1 MRRIDEI
8 VAGWEMGEE
17 TAERV
22 VHIEQVPGRGAIWD
36 PLEPPPGPG
45 VVERLSGLGVGRL
58 YRHQVAGINAVRRGE
73 HTVVVAGTASGK
85 SLVYQL
91 PIAEAVAA
99 DHATTAL
106 ALYPTKALTQDQ
118 LRVFSR
124 LGTDDLVAATY
135 DGDTEVE
142 SRRWVRAK
150 ANVVL
155 TNPDMLHIGILPHHA
170 RWEHFFRHLEFV
182 VVDELHVFRGIF
194 GSHVAHVLRRLRRIA
209 AHYGSRP
216 TFVFTSATIGNPG
229 ELATALSGL
238 EVTVIDQDTSPQ
250 GSKTYVLWNPE
261 IEDPERGIRASPMGE
276 ASRIFGALVTED
288 VPTIVFS
295 RSRKAS
301 ELMYRWARD
310 RLDPERAKRIS
321 PYRAGY
327 LASERRRIETA
338 LFSGELLG
346 VVATNALELGIDVG
360 GLDAAV
366 ITTFPGTIASFRQQA
381 GRAGRALDDSLAVL
395 VAGQDALD
403 QYYMNHPEDLFGRRP
418 ETAVINP
425 DNPQVLEGHVGC
437 AAHEIPL
444 VPDDREFLGEAFE
457 ETAAELVARGD
468 LGFRQGRLFWAGGG
482 SPAGGI
488 DIRTTGGRPYTISDQ
503 GGTLLGTID
512 ENRAFSQCHEGAVYL
527 HQGDSYVVETLN
539 QELGEIRVRRGEVG
553 YYTQAK
559 IDKDLSITARSE
571 RLRIGDIAA
580 QHGEVEV
587 VSQVL
592 AYQRK
597 EIRTGKVLDTTTL
610 DLPPRT
616 LRTQAVW
623 YTFPDSVIVDAGI
636 TMRDLPGTLHAAEHT
651 AIAVLPLFAICDRWD
666 IGGLSIAVHPQ
677 TGEPTFF
684 IYDGYPGGAGIAP
697 IAFEHVHRHLR
708 ATLATLD
715 DCNCRDGCPSCV
727 QSPKCGNFNEPLD
740 KDGAAALLRMARA
753 AALLRMALPPG

>member
-1 MRRIDEI
+1 VSQINEI
-8 VAGWEMGEE
+8 VAGWEMSEE

-22 VHIEQVPGRGAIWD
+22 VHVERVAGRRAIWD
-36 PLEPPPGPG
+36 PLKPPLHPG
-45 VVERLSGLGVGRL
+45 VADRLADLGIEQL
-58 YRHQVAGINAVRRGE
+58 YRHQVAGINSVRRGE

-99 DHATTAL
+99 NASATAL

-118 LRVFSR
+118 LRAFSR

-142 SRRWVRAK
+142 TRRWVRAK

-170 RWEHFFRHLEFV
+170 RWEHFFRHLKFV

-194 GSHVAHVLRRLRRIA
+194 GSHVAQVLRRIRRIG
-209 AHYGSRP
+209 AHYGSHP

-238 EVTVIDQDTSPQ
+238 DVAVVDQDTSPQ

-261 IEDPERGIRASPMGE
+261 LDDPERGIRASPMGE
-276 ASRIFGALVTED
+276 ASRIFSALVTDD

-327 LASERRRIETA
+327 LAAERRRIETR

-346 VVATNALELGIDVG
+346 VTATNALELGIDVG

-366 ITTFPGTIASFRQQA
+366 ITTFPGTITSFRQQA

-403 QYYMNHPEDLFGRRP
+403 QYYMNHPDDLFNRRP
-418 ETAVINP
+418 EAAVVNP
-425 DNPQVLEGHVGC
+425 DNPHVLEGHVGC
-437 AAHEIPL
+437 AAHEMPL
-444 VPDDREFLGEAFE
+444 VPDDRDFFGETLD

-468 LGFRQGRLFWAGGG
+468 LGVRKGRLFWAGGG
-482 SPAGGI
+482 SPARGI
-488 DIRTTGGRPYTISDQ
+488 DIRTAGGRPYTISDQ

-512 ENRAFSQCHEGAVYL
+512 ENRAFSQCHAGAVYL
-527 HQGDSYVVETLN
+527 HQGDGYVVETLD

-571 RLRIGDIAA
+571 RLNVGDIAA

-597 EIRTGKVLDTTTL
+597 EIRTGKVLDTTPL

-623 YTFPDSVIVDAGI
+623 YTFPDSLVGDAGI
-636 TMRDLPGTLHAAEHT
+636 TMRDLPGTLHAAEHA

-697 IAFEHVHRHLR
+697 IAFEHVHRHLL
-708 ATLATLD
+708 ATLATIEK
-715 DCNCRDGCPSCV
+715 CACVAGCPSCV

-740 KDGAAALLRMARA
+740 KQGA
-753 AALLRMALPPG
+753 AALLRMALPPN

>member
-1 MRRIDEI
+1 MRQINEI
-8 VAGWEMGEE
+8 VAGWETSEE

-22 VHIEQVPGRGAIWD
+22 VHVQHLPGRGAIWD
-36 PLEPPPGPG
+36 PLEPPPHPKIAG
-45 VVERLSGLGVGRL
+45 RLADLGIEQL
-58 YRHQVAGINAVRRGE
+58 YRHQVAGINAVRRNE
-73 HTVVVAGTASGK
+73 HTVIVAGTASGK

-99 DHATTAL
+99 VGDTTAL

-118 LRVFSR
+118 LRAFSR

-142 SRRWVRAK
+142 SRRWVRTK

-170 RWEHFFRHLEFV
+170 RWEHFFRHLKFV

-194 GSHVAHVLRRLRRIA
+194 GSHVAQVLRRLRRIA
-209 AHYGSRP
+209 AHYESQP

-229 ELATALSGL
+229 ELARALSGFD
-238 EVTVIDQDTSPQ
+238 VTVIEQDTSPQ
-250 GSKTYVLWNPE
+250 GTKTYVLWNPE
-261 IEDPERGIRASPMGE
+261 LEDSERGIRASPMGE
-276 ASRIFGALVTED
+276 ASRIFSALVTDD

-310 RLDPERAKRIS
+310 RLDPERANRIS

-327 LASERRRIETA
+327 LASERRRIENA

-346 VVATNALELGIDVG
+346 VTATSALELGIDVG

-403 QYYMNHPEDLFGRRP
+403 QYYMNHPDDLFKRSP
-418 ETAVINP
+418 EAAVINP

-437 AAHEIPL
+437 AAHEVPL
-444 VPDDREFLGEAFE
+444 VPDDRDYFGDALD

-468 LGFRQGRLFWAGGG
+468 LGVRRGRLFWAGGG
-482 SPAGGI
+482 SPARGI
-488 DIRTTGGRPYTISDQ
+488 DIRTAGGRPYTISDRA
-503 GGTLLGTID
+503 GTLLGTID
-512 ENRAFSQCHEGAVYL
+512 ENRAFSQCHAGAVYL
-527 HQGDSYVVETLN
+527 HQGDGYVVETLN

-571 RLRIGDIAA
+571 RLRVGDIAA

-597 EIRTGKVLDTTTL
+597 EIRTGKVLDTTPL

-623 YTFPDSVIVDAGI
+623 YTFPDSVIADAGI
-636 TMRDLPGTLHAAEHT
+636 AVRDLPGALHAAEHT
-651 AIAVLPLFAICDRWD
+651 AIAMLPLFAICDRWD

-677 TGEPTFF
+677 TSEPTFF

-697 IAFEHVHRHLR
+697 IAFAHVHRHLR

-715 DCNCRDGCPSCV
+715 ECSCRDGCPSCV

-740 KDGAAALLRMARA
+740 KEGAAAM
-753 AALLRMALPPG
+753 LRMALPPG